1 MFDFRYHALS
11 LAAVFLALG
20 IGIVLGV
27 TIGDSLVSETEESV
41 RSSLRG
47 DLVDARNSVEE
58 LRAEIAERDEAIE
71 RAYPLLVEDRLDGR
85 RVAIVAFGSLP
96 DDVAGPVR
104 EAIEEAGGEVD
115 STSVL
120 ESPPDERALG
130 DAVGGRFQRL
140 GSDEGLLRELGERIG
155 RSIVLGGRVANTL
168 ERQLDERFRGDYDGA
183 GAVVVYRAPEEDP
196 TDTALTLQESLLE
209 GLLSRSGVPV
219 VGVERG
225 DTDPSQIRF
234 YRDNDL
240 STVDNVNDAAGRAAL
255 VFALDGARGSFG
267 FKDSA
272 EEPLPEPPAAR

>member
-47 DLVDARNSVEE
+47 DLVGARDQVEE
-58 LRAEIAERDEAIE
+58 LRGELAQRSEVIE
-71 RAYPLLVEDRLDGR
+71 RTYPLLVEDRLDGR

-96 DDVAGPVR
+96 DEVAGSMR
-104 EAIEEAGGEVD
+104 EAIEDAGGQVD

-120 ESPPDERALG
+120 DSPPDERALG
-130 DAVGGRFQRL
+130 DAVGGRFERL
-140 GSDEGLLRELGERIG
+140 GSEEGLLRDLGERIG
-155 RSIVLGGRVANTL
+155 RSIVLGGEIANTL
-168 ERQLDERFRGDYDGA
+168 ERQLDESFRGAYQGA
-183 GAVVVYRAPEEDP
+183 DAVVVYRAPEDESS
-196 TDTALTLQESLLE
+196 DTAEVLQESLVE
-209 GLLSRSGVPV
+209 GLLSREGVAV
-219 VGVERG
+219 VGVERS
-225 DTDPSQIRF
+225 DADPSQIRF

-240 STVDNVNDAAGRAAL
+240 SSVDNLDEAAGRIAL
-255 VFALDGARGSFG
+255 VFALDGARGRFG

-272 EEPLPEPPAAR
+272 EEPLPEPEDGG

>member
-27 TIGDSLVSETEESV
+27 TIGDSLVSDAEQGV
-41 RSSLRG
+41 RSNLRG
-47 DLVDARNSVEE
+47 DLVSARDQVEDLRGE
-58 LRAEIAERDEAIE
+58 LDQRNEVIE
-71 RAYPLLVEDRLDGR
+71 RSYPLLVADRLEGQ
-85 RVAIVAFGSLP
+85 RVAIVVFGSLP

-104 EAIEEAGGEVD
+104 DAIEDAGGQVD
-115 STSVL
+115 STSVIA
-120 ESPPDERALG
+120 SPPDERALG

-140 GSDEGLLRELGERIG
+140 GSDEDLLRDLGERIG

-168 ERQLDERFRGDYDGA
+168 ERRLDEEFQGDYDGA
-183 GAVVVYRAPEEDP
+183 DAVVIYREPADDQ
-196 TDTALTLQESLLE
+196 TDTAVVLQESLID
-209 GLLSRSGVPV
+209 GLVTRQNVPV

-234 YRDNDL
+234 YRDNGL
-240 STVDNVNDAAGRAAL
+240 STVDNLDAAAGRIAL

-272 EEPLPEPPAAR
+272 EDPLPEPPRGG